1 MSRSQRTTAAVV
13 MAAAALLLAAC
24 TPGSA
29 SNPGAAANPGTSDA
43 ATPSE
48 DAGSAAPVTI
58 QYATF
63 SANAGN
69 EENLQAMID
78 AFEAAHPN
86 ITIDAQIFPYGD
98 YFTTLQTAIAGGTV
112 ADTFELNYE
121 SFAQYASAG
130 ALTPITDLPEG
141 VYQDSLLQGFQRDG
155 EQLGLP
161 LSYSDIVL
169 IYNPDLFAAAGIEP
183 PTADWT
189 WQDETA
195 AATAITDKANGV
207 FGDMQPIG
215 YNEFYKALVQAG
227 GQFLSD
233 DGTTTAF
240 NSPEGV
246 AAAHWLLDKYGTTM
260 ATEQDGLGTPDFD
273 KNLFQ
278 AGKLAMW
285 HTGIWMF
292 GPLADTSFAWDVVPE
307 PAGPGGEGSG
317 MFANG
322 VFVSKTT
329 AHPQEA
335 QEWLQFLTSSDETVQ
350 IRLDAAWELPP
361 VADDSKMAT
370 YLEATPPA
378 NRQAVL
384 DSVANG
390 VLPPKV
396 VRGQEISD
404 AFNEALT
411 AARDGSKTVEQ
422 ALADAQ
428 TTIDKLLAD

>member
-29 SNPGAAANPGTSDA
+29 SNPGAAANPGTSDV

-195 AATAITDKANGV
+195 AATTPTRTRPARDARRRDMGPRLGGEHKAQLNGAR
-207 FGDMQPIG
+207 G
-215 YNEFYKALVQAG
+215 
-227 GQFLSD
+227 
-233 DGTTTAF
+233 
-240 NSPEGV
+240 
-246 AAAHWLLDKYGTTM
+246 
-260 ATEQDGLGTPDFD
+260 ATQ
-273 KNLFQ
+273 
-278 AGKLAMW
+278 
-285 HTGIWMF
+285 
-292 GPLADTSFAWDVVPE
+292 
-307 PAGPGGEGSG
+307 PAGVVGRLIRTARGRPSG
-317 MFANG
+317 PWTSRTA
-322 VFVSKTT
+322 VS
-329 AHPQEA
+329 A
-335 QEWLQFLTSSDETVQ
+335 SSFW
-350 IRLDAAWELPP
+350 AAMSARASSPP
-361 VADDSKMAT
+361 SSSHHVSAI
-370 YLEATPPA
+370 
-378 NRQAVL
+378 Q
-384 DSVANG
+384 
-390 VLPPKV
+390 
-396 VRGQEISD
+396 
-404 AFNEALT
+404 
-411 AARDGSKTVEQ
+411 
-422 ALADAQ
+422 
-428 TTIDKLLAD
+428 